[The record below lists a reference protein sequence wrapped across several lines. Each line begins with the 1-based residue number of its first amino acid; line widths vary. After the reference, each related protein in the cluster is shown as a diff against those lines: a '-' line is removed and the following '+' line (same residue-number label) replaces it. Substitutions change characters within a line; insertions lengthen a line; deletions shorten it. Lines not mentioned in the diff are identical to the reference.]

1 MGPVELAIRLILASV
16 LGAVVGL
23 EREAH
28 NRPAG
33 LRTHTLVSLGSA
45 LIMLVSVYGF
55 NEQIMAGRSSDPGRI
70 AAQVVSGIG
79 FLGAGTI
86 LRQGSTV
93 KGLTTAASLWVV
105 AGIGLA
111 VGTGYYWGAIATTG
125 LVMFS
130 LTLFDKIG
138 GRFNERREHVLVV
151 RGLDAPGI
159 LGRVGTVL
167 GDFNVNIRSVELE
180 NADNGELIIRL
191 TVRTPNHLNVDELSR
206 ILVST
211 KDVTNVEWEGRTSS
225 YGL

>member
-1 MGPVELAIRLILASV
+1 MGPLELVLRLVLASV
-16 LGAVVGL
+16 LGAIVGL

-33 LRTHTLVSLGSA
+33 LRTHTLVCLGSA
-45 LIMLVSVYGF
+45 LIMIVSVYGF
-55 NEQIMAGRSSDPGRI
+55 SDQIMAGRSADPGRI

-105 AGIGLA
+105 AGMGLA
-111 VGTGYYWGAIATTG
+111 VGTGYYMGAIVTTV

-130 LTLFDKIG
+130 LTLFDRIG
-138 GRFNERREHVLVV
+138 NRLNERRDHVLIV
-151 RGLDAPGI
+151 RGPDAPGI

-167 GDFNVNIRSVELE
+167 GDFNVNIRSVEME
-180 NADNGELIIRL
+180 NADNGELVIRM
-191 TVRTPNHLNVDELSR
+191 TVRTPNHLDVGELTR
-206 ILVST
+206 MLAVT
-211 KDVTNVEWEGRTSS
+211 RDVTNVEWEGRM
-225 YGL
+225 

>member
-1 MGPVELAIRLILASV
+1 MGPLEITLRLVLASV
-16 LGAVVGL
+16 LGAIVGL
-23 EREAH
+23 ERESH

-55 NEQIMAGRSSDPGRI
+55 GDQILAGRSSDPSRI

-86 LRQGSTV
+86 LRQGSTI

-111 VGTGYYWGAIATTG
+111 VGTGYYWGALVTTG
-125 LVMFS
+125 LVIFS
-130 LTLFDKIG
+130 LTFFDRIG
-138 GRFNERREHVLVV
+138 SRFAERRDCQLVV
-151 RGLDAPGI
+151 RGPDTPGL

-167 GDFNVNIRSVELE
+167 GDFDVNIRSVEME
-180 NADNGELIIRL
+180 SADNGDLITRL
-191 TVRTPNHLNVDELSR
+191 SVRTPNHLDVDELTR
-206 ILVST
+206 ILTLTRGVASV
-211 KDVTNVEWEGRTSS
+211 DWEGRP
-225 YGL
+225 